1 MKTESLCDLQLAAAP
16 SGLTPRLRAHLRSL
30 EQALA
35 ADRGEQARRELRAA
49 LVELLHIF
57 TGATA
62 GLVRRL
68 ESSRPELA
76 ALASN
81 LDSAVHFERLLRFS
95 MSVLR
100 GLDHPA
106 QASLLSVFFQPPTNP
121 LPHARWLQL
130 GGSADTSTMP
140 LSMWLDS
147 PGTDAR
153 ADVRAY
159 LPLLNHWLKASSG
172 FLGLFAPVVRQQRLV
187 AFEASAL
194 TFELLPAVAWE
205 PLPDPGV
212 PEEVALRPAAY
223 RPNGEDRPRL
233 ELDFELPDFDFVAPD
248 PFEKEALES
257 DSLEAVLDKTLS
269 RSSEQRLLP
278 AGRGPNAPGR
288 VRPRPDHDLT
298 VPGTIEVDLQDEEIS
313 LPAAPADFRS
323 LEPQKASPLVE
334 LEDWYRETPES
345 ASELSPRLIPSK
357 ALDEEVSDL
366 LAWYGEEEPAPS
378 APRRPAAPAP
388 APPAAVGS
396 GQARKRIVLPSKDF
410 VTGVRARDRKNGL
423 GGFGRGVYKVWSP
436 EQVDSVRAA
445 VERACPP
452 LAPGLRPDFLV
463 AEVAEFVSRLSCGYL
478 LVQGPQG
485 TGKSL
490 LTHSLGPGLESV
502 LPVITFPIRAN
513 LQGDFQTFI
522 EVLDEHLRVDEGA
535 LRANL
540 RPLGHRVTRELNIR
554 YPGAQCAERF
564 TAYLSQLALLNG
576 TRYLLALDGLDEIFE
591 GAESHVLLSDFLPET
606 PPEGVYLVLTYREDG
621 CPSRTARKLGRLQ
634 AGGAETLYLD
644 VTAPAYRQLVEAH
657 LNTLPSPPGVPRERI
672 VDQARGRLA
681 FARHLVEGLRCGL
694 FTANDLPGPDELYDR
709 VLEGL
714 ERRAGERLLKLFLLC
729 ATSYDPVHVEE
740 LSSLGIDSGVVIDIL
755 GAMPSLFR
763 YSREL
768 HACGLFLAH
777 EAFRQHLQ
785 ENYAGRYSQAC
796 ERLAGRAA
804 RELLAVV
811 EPGQSEFNIA
821 PEGLRSRFDRLYRWL
836 LDSQNAELMYRA
848 AASFELRKLRE
859 EVCARLEEQGR
870 FHHKLS
876 ILDGFKECLAV
887 LVGKLGRADLR
898 EDLAWAHNSRG
909 LTYLKGGQFTRCL
922 EEIERA
928 VLHFRVLVDLEGQEE
943 LRNGLAAAFNR
954 RSEALRYLGRHSA
967 ALESAE
973 LAVSEYYLVVVR
985 LGRAELRYLLALALV
1000 NRGVTYRHVG
1010 ELNRARNDLD
1020 GAIELYSELV
1030 FGEGQ
1035 RQRCR
1040 LLAEAQ
1046 HARASLA
1053 LLAGDPAQAA
1063 QDCTSALGLLQHLP
1077 EDVRNE
1083 RAAVD
1088 TDRGAALHRLG
1099 QLPEARDAYNQ
1110 AISLRTELISE
1121 GRLDLRGELAASLTH
1136 RGLVL
1141 SQLGEEL
1148 AALEDHTRSLAYRSR
1163 LIEVEGQH
1171 ELRLARAF
1179 TYLCRGAS
1187 LSGLGRRREAL
1198 QDYEKAIDD
1207 YVYSAG
1213 TQELSPAALGELAS
1227 AYCCAGVL
1235 HLELK
1240 EYEQA
1245 VDRCSH
1251 ALELLSEAPAELAL
1265 ARNNRGEAYRHLGE
1279 GEAAH
1284 EDFSA
1289 AIALYGELVGEREE
1303 LISALGQSHLNRAAV
1318 AQALGDFEQAAKDC
1332 QRAVRLFESAL
1343 ERHPEP
1349 ALRMRLGRAFALRGL
1364 AHLALEAY
1372 DSALE
1377 DVTRGLAE
1385 FEACD
1390 DSGEELARALIDR
1403 AQVLAALGQHER
1415 AVDDYQGA
1423 VERLER
1429 LRGKGPEI
1437 SRALLLRCRSLLKL
1451 TDSAGATQDVL
1462 RAYRLTPALFGAEEM
1477 ANLHNLIMTLKQQ
1490 GGRLLR
1496 EGSRAAAVE
1505 AYDQAVELCG
1515 ALVADGQHAL
1525 EAELAEAL
1533 NYRGWARTL
1542 GQDLEGALTDFGRS
1556 IDLYRALHDAPATPG
1571 RKGSSELA
1579 AGSLAG
1585 VHNHRGVTL
1594 DRAGRALEAEQD
1606 YTAAIELYRAATGRL
1621 ELRAPLATSW
1631 ANRGLL
1637 HLRQGREAQA
1647 TADLGEAISIR
1658 RVLAREDKRVDQ
1670 LDLLAG
1676 TLMSRAG
1683 AHEVLGQIP
1692 EAIADYQEATGYLFR
1707 LVDELRRTE
1716 RRADL
1721 CRCLLEQA
1729 RLEGSTAGRTLA
1741 QAALTLGR
1749 LALEG
1754 MPVSA
1759 SELAAVLAGT
1769 RLQAPAPELVEAVL
1783 TLGRQLLQVP
1793 CAAGWGR
1800 APDLWLALSQWSPPR
1815 QADLLV
1821 LASAYCAE
1829 EVKLYGRASL
1839 PRLLHCLH
1847 ALGTA
1852 LRHCPP
1858 PAFLSLVG
1866 PAFSVLVQSLEGFE
1880 AGDGLNRD
1888 INNTAK
1894 VWQALPG
1901 ALVAQTG
1908 TRKGLFTELRR
1919 W

>member
-1 MKTESLCDLQLAAAP
+1 MKTESLCDLQLATVP

-35 ADRGEQARRELRAA
+35 ADRGEQARRELRAG

-95 MSVLR
+95 ISMLR

-106 QASLLSVFFQPPTNP
+106 QHSLMSVFFAPPSTP

-130 GGSADTSTMP
+130 AGTADTGTMP
-140 LSMWLDS
+140 LSAWLDS
-147 PGTDAR
+147 PGLDAR
-153 ADVRAY
+153 ADVRTY
-159 LPLLNHWLKASSG
+159 LPLLNHWLKASAG

-187 AFEASAL
+187 GFEASAL

-223 RPNGEDRPRL
+223 RPNGEERPRL

-248 PFEKEALES
+248 PFEKETES

-269 RSSEQRLLP
+269 RSKEPLLK
-278 AGRGPNAPGR
+278 AGGR
-288 VRPRPDHDLT
+288 PRPRPDHDLA
-298 VPGTIEVDLQDEEIS
+298 VPGTIEVDLQDGEIS
-313 LPAAPADFRS
+313 LPAVPTDFRALDS
-323 LEPQKASPLVE
+323 QKISPLVE
-334 LEDWYRETPES
+334 LEDWYRETPEA
-345 ASELSPRLIPSK
+345 ASELSPKLIPSK

-366 LAWYGEEEPAPS
+366 LAWYGEEDPAPAS
-378 APRRPAAPAP
+378 PARRPATPT
-388 APPAAVGS
+388 PPAASAGAGVG
-396 GQARKRIVLPSKDF
+396 QRKRIVLPSKDF

-423 GGFGRGVYKVWSP
+423 GGFGRGVYKIWSP
-436 EQVDSVRAA
+436 EQLDAVRAA

-452 LAPGLRPDFLV
+452 LAPALRPQYLV
-463 AEVAEFVSRLSCGYL
+463 DQVEEFIGRVSCGYL

-485 TGKSL
+485 AGKSL

-535 LRANL
+535 LRANF

-576 TRYLLALDGLDEIFE
+576 TRYLLVLDGLDEIFE
-591 GAESHVLLSDFLPET
+591 GAESHVLLSDFLPEA

-621 CPSRTARKLGRLQ
+621 CPTRTARKLARLEN
-634 AGGAETLYLD
+634 GGAETLTLD
-644 VTAPAYRQLVEAH
+644 VKAPAYRELVNAHLDRQAPPAGVSRERLVE
-657 LNTLPSPPGVPRERI
+657 
-672 VDQARGRLA
+672 QARGRLA

-694 FTANDLPGPDELYDR
+694 FTATDLPGPDDLYDR

-729 ATSYDPVHVEE
+729 ATSYDPVHIEE
-740 LSSLGIDSGVVIDIL
+740 LSSLGIDSQVVIDIL
-755 GAMPSLFR
+755 KAMPSLFR

-811 EPGQSEFNIA
+811 EPGFPPEGRKGGNGEFNIP

-848 AASFELRKLRE
+848 VASLELRKLRE
-859 EVCARLEEQGR
+859 EVCARLEDQGR

-909 LTYLKGGQFTRCL
+909 LTYLKIGQFTRCL

-928 VLHFRVLVDLEGQEE
+928 VLHFRVLVDQEGQEE

-954 RSEALRYLGRHSA
+954 RSEALRYLERHSA

-1046 HARASLA
+1046 HARAALA

-1063 QDCTSALGLLQHLP
+1063 QDCTSALGLLAHLP

-1083 RAAVD
+1083 RAAVSNE
-1088 TDRGAALHRLG
+1088 RGAALHRLG
-1099 QLPEARDAYNQ
+1099 QLQEAREAYSQ

-1141 SQLGEEL
+1141 SQLEDEL

-1187 LSGLGRRREAL
+1187 LAGLGRRREAL
-1198 QDYEKAIDD
+1198 QDYEKGIED
-1207 YVYSAG
+1207 YVYALNSQQLDA
-1213 TQELSPAALGELAS
+1213 PALGELAS
-1227 AYCCAGVL
+1227 AYSCAGVL
-1235 HLELK
+1235 HLELR

-1245 VDRCSH
+1245 VDRCGS
-1251 ALELLSEAPAELAL
+1251 AIQLLAGAPAELAL
-1265 ARNNRGEAYRHLGE
+1265 ARNNRGEAYRHLGD
-1279 GEAAH
+1279 GEAAR
-1284 EDFSA
+1284 EDFTE
-1289 AIALYGELVGEREE
+1289 AISLYARLVGTDET
-1303 LISALGQSHLNRAAV
+1303 LVPALSQSHLNRAAV
-1318 AQALGDFEQAAKDC
+1318 AQALGDPEQALKDC
-1332 QRAVRLFESAL
+1332 SRAITLFSACF
-1343 ERHPEP
+1343 ERQPEP
-1349 ALRMRLGRAFALRGL
+1349 ALRLRLGRSFALRGL

-1372 DSALE
+1372 DTALE
-1377 DVTRGLAE
+1377 DVTRAVAE
-1385 FEACD
+1385 FAAGE
-1390 DSGEELARALIDR
+1390 DSPEELARALVDR

-1415 AVDDYQGA
+1415 AVEDYQNA
-1423 VERLER
+1423 VERLEG
-1429 LRGKGPEI
+1429 LRGQGPEV

-1451 TDSAGATQDVL
+1451 ADTAGATQDVL
-1462 RAYRLTPALFGAEEM
+1462 RAYRLTPKLFGAEEM
-1477 ANLHNLIMTLKQQ
+1477 ASLHNLILTLKQQ

-1496 EGSRAAAVE
+1496 EGSRAACIEV
-1505 AYDQAVELCG
+1505 YDQAVELCG
-1515 ALVADGQHAL
+1515 ALVDDGQHGL
-1525 EAELAEAL
+1525 EGELAEAL
-1533 NYRGWARTL
+1533 NYRGWARTQ

-1556 IDLYRALHDAPATPG
+1556 IDLYRALVDRG
-1571 RKGSSELA
+1571 RNEQ
-1579 AGSLAG
+1579 AGSLAWA
-1585 VHNHRGVTL
+1585 HNHRGVTL

-1606 YTAAIELYRAATGRL
+1606 YTAAIELYRAETSRL
-1621 ELRAPLATSW
+1621 ELRAPLATAW

-1637 HLRQGREAQA
+1637 RLRQGRTAEAA
-1647 TADLGEAISIR
+1647 ADLGEAIQIR
-1658 RVLAREDKRVDQ
+1658 RVLAREDKRLDQ

-1683 AHEVLGQIP
+1683 AYQALEQAA

-1707 LVDELRRTE
+1707 LVDELNRTE

-1721 CRCLLEQA
+1721 CRCLLDQA
-1729 RLEGSTAGRTLA
+1729 RLEGSSAGKTLA
-1741 QAALTLGR
+1741 RAAQTLGR
-1749 LALEG
+1749 LAQVG
-1754 MPVSA
+1754 MPVSP
-1759 SELAAVLAGT
+1759 SELAAVLEGT
-1769 RLQAPAPELVEAVL
+1769 GQQAPSDELTEAVL
-1783 TLGRQLLQVP
+1783 TMGQQLLQVH
-1793 CAAGWGR
+1793 AGNGWGR
-1800 APDLWLALSQWSPPR
+1800 APDLWLALGNWHAGR
-1815 QADLLV
+1815 QADF
-1821 LASAYCAE
+1821 LALACAYCAE
-1829 EVKLYGRASL
+1829 EVRLYGRASL

-1852 LRHCPP
+1852 LRRCAPP
-1858 PAFLSLVG
+1858 SFLGVVG
-1866 PAFSVLVQSLEGFE
+1866 PAFTRLAGALEGWE
-1880 AGDGLNRD
+1880 PGDQLNRE

-1901 ALVAQTG
+1901 SLVAQTG
-1908 TRKGLFTELRR
+1908 VRRGLFTELRR

>member
-1 MKTESLCDLQLAAAP
+1 MKTESLCDLQLAAIP

-81 LDSAVHFERLLRFS
+81 LDSAVHYERLLRFS

-106 QASLLSVFFQPPTNP
+106 QHSLMSVFFSPPSTP
-121 LPHARWLQL
+121 LAHARWLQL
-130 GGSADTSTMP
+130 GGNADSQTMP

-147 PGTDAR
+147 PGPDAR
-153 ADVRAY
+153 SDVRIY
-159 LPLLNHWLKASSG
+159 LPLLNHWLKASAG

-187 AFEASAL
+187 GFEASAL
-194 TFELLPAVAWE
+194 TFELMPAVAWE

-212 PEEVALRPAAY
+212 PEEVPLRPAAY
-223 RPNGEDRPRL
+223 RPNGEERPRL
-233 ELDFELPDFDFVAPD
+233 ELDFELPEFDFVAPD
-248 PFEKEALES
+248 PFEKDPLES
-257 DSLEAVLDKTLS
+257 GSLEAVLDKTLS
-269 RSSEQRLLP
+269 RSTEPRML
-278 AGRGPNAPGR
+278 AAAA
-288 VRPRPDHDLT
+288 RPRARAEGELT
-298 VPGTIEVDLQDEEIS
+298 VPGTIEVDLQEGEIS
-313 LPAAPADFRS
+313 LPASSADFPA
-323 LEPQKASPLVE
+323 LDDEEEQVSPLVE
-334 LEDWYRETPES
+334 LEDWYRETPEG
-345 ASELSPRLIPSK
+345 AAELSPKLIPSK
-357 ALDEEVSDL
+357 ALEIEEVTDL
-366 LAWYGEEEPAPS
+366 LAWYGDEEPTTTP
-378 APRRPAAPAP
+378 PRRTSTPAP
-388 APPAAVGS
+388 APVSSAPH
-396 GQARKRIVLPSKDF
+396 RKKIALPSKDF

-423 GGFGRGVYKVWSP
+423 GGFGRGVYKVWTP
-436 EQVDSVRAA
+436 EQLDAVRAA
-445 VERACPP
+445 VERACPALGP
-452 LAPGLRPDFLV
+452 NLRPGYLIDH
-463 AEVAEFVSRLSCGYL
+463 VAEFISRLSCGYL
-478 LVQGPQG
+478 LVQGARG

-502 LPVITFPIRAN
+502 LPVISFPIRAN

-522 EVLDEHLRVDEGA
+522 EVLDEHLRIDEGA
-535 LRANL
+535 MRANF

-554 YPGAQCAERF
+554 YPGSQCAERF
-564 TAYLSQLALLNG
+564 MAYLSQLALLNG
-576 TRYLLALDGLDEIFE
+576 TRYLLVLDGLDEIFE
-591 GAESHVLLSDFLPET
+591 GAESQVLLSDFLPEA

-621 CPSRTARKLGRLQ
+621 CPRRTGRKLAALQ
-634 AGGAETLYLD
+634 HSGAQLLTLD
-644 VTAPAYRQLVEAH
+644 VSEPAYRQLVEAH
-657 LNTLPSPPGVPRERI
+657 LDRLPPPAGISRER
-672 VDQARGRLA
+672 VLEQARGRLA

-694 FTANDLPGPDELYDR
+694 FTATDLPTPDALYDR

-729 ATSYDPVHVEE
+729 ATSYDPVHIEE

-755 GAMPSLFR
+755 AAMPSLFR

-848 AASFELRKLRE
+848 VASFELRRLRE
-859 EVCARLEEQGR
+859 EVCARLEDQGR

-909 LTYLKGGQFTRCL
+909 LTYLKVGQFARCL

-928 VLHFRVLVDLEGQEE
+928 VIHFRLLVDQEGQEE

-954 RSEALRYLGRHSA
+954 RSEALRFLGRHA
-967 ALESAE
+967 EALESAE

-985 LGRAELRYLLALALV
+985 LGRTELRYLLALALV
-1000 NRGVTYRHVG
+1000 NRGVTYRLVG

-1020 GAIELYSELV
+1020 GAVELYSELV
-1030 FGEGQ
+1030 FAEGQ

-1053 LLAGDPAQAA
+1053 LLADDPAQAA
-1063 QDCTSALGLLQHLP
+1063 QDCTAALGLLQHLP

-1083 RAAVD
+1083 RAAVCN
-1088 TDRGAALHRLG
+1088 DRGAALHRLG
-1099 QLPEARDAYNQ
+1099 AFAEARDAYHQ

-1121 GRLDLRGELAASLTH
+1121 GRLDLRGELASSLTH

-1141 SQLGEEL
+1141 SQLEDEL

-1171 ELRLARAF
+1171 ELRLARGF

-1198 QDYEKAIDD
+1198 QDYEKSIDD
-1207 YVYSAG
+1207 YVYG
-1213 TQELSPAALGELAS
+1213 LSSQQLGPAALGELAS
-1227 AYCCAGVL
+1227 AYLCAGLL
-1235 HLELK
+1235 HLELR
-1240 EYEQA
+1240 EFEPA
-1245 VDRCSH
+1245 VDRCGH
-1251 ALELLSEAPAELAL
+1251 ALELLAESPADLAL
-1265 ARNNRGEAYRHLGE
+1265 ARNNRGEAYRHLGD
-1279 GEAAH
+1279 GELAE
-1284 EDFSA
+1284 EDFTE
-1289 AIALYGELVGEREE
+1289 AIALYSRLVHDEGRHELVPH
-1303 LISALGQSHLNRAAV
+1303 LAQSHLNRAAV
-1318 AQALGDFEQAAKDC
+1318 AQALGDGEHAVKDC
-1332 QRAVRLFESAL
+1332 SRAVVLFGSAL
-1343 ERHPEP
+1343 ERQPD
-1349 ALRMRLGRAFALRGL
+1349 AGLRLRLGRTFALRGL
-1364 AHLALEAY
+1364 SQLGLEAY
-1372 DSALE
+1372 DAALD
-1377 DVTRGLAE
+1377 DVSRAVAE
-1385 FEACD
+1385 FEAVEEG
-1390 DSGEELARALIDR
+1390 GEELARALVDR
-1403 AQVLAALGQHER
+1403 AQVLAAVGQHAR
-1415 AVDDYQGA
+1415 AVEDYQRA
-1423 VERLER
+1423 IEKL
-1429 LRGKGPEI
+1429 GKGNAEV

-1451 TDSAGATQDVL
+1451 ADTAGATQDVL
-1462 RAYRLTPALFGAEEM
+1462 RAYRLTPSLFGAEEM
-1477 ANLHNLIMTLKQQ
+1477 ANLHNLILTLKQQ

-1496 EGSRAAAVE
+1496 EGSRE
-1505 AYDQAVELCG
+1505 ASIEVYDQAVELCS
-1515 ALVADGQHAL
+1515 ALVDDGQHAL
-1525 EAELAEAL
+1525 ETELAEVL

-1542 GQDLEGALTDFGRS
+1542 GGDLEGALADFGRS
-1556 IDLYRALHDAPATPG
+1556 IDLHLAQDADG
-1571 RKGSSELA
+1571 DQS
-1579 AGSLAG
+1579 GSLAWA
-1585 VHNHRGVTL
+1585 HNHRGVTL
-1594 DRAGRALEAEQD
+1594 DRAGRTLEAEQD
-1606 YTAAIELYRAATGRL
+1606 YTAAIELYRDCVEARL
-1621 ELRAPLATSW
+1621 ELRAPLATAW
-1631 ANRGLL
+1631 TNRGLL
-1637 HLRQGREAQA
+1637 HLRQGRAAEGA
-1647 TADLGEAISIR
+1647 ADLGQAITIR
-1658 RVLAREDKRVDQ
+1658 RVLAREDKRLDQ
-1670 LDLLAG
+1670 LDLLAT

-1683 AHEVLGQIP
+1683 AYQTLEQTA
-1692 EAIADYQEATGYLFR
+1692 EASGDYQEASGYLFR
-1707 LVDELRRTE
+1707 LVDEQHRSE

-1721 CRCLLEQA
+1721 CRCLLDQA
-1729 RLEGSTAGRTLA
+1729 RLEGAGAARTW
-1741 QAALTLGR
+1741 ALVAVTLGR
-1749 LALEG
+1749 LALDG

-1759 SELAAVLAGT
+1759 AELAQVLEGT
-1769 RLQAPAPELVEAVL
+1769 RAQQPSPELTDAVV
-1783 TLGRQLLQVP
+1783 TLGQQLLQVP
-1793 CAAGWGR
+1793 APSGWGR
-1800 APDLWLALSQWSPPR
+1800 APDLWLALGNWYPER
-1815 QADLLV
+1815 QADFLT
-1821 LASAYCAE
+1821 LATTYCAQ
-1829 EVKLYGRASL
+1829 EVQLFGRPSL

-1847 ALGTA
+1847 SLGTS
-1852 LRHCPP
+1852 LRRCAP
-1858 PAFLSLVG
+1858 PAFLGLTG
-1866 PAFSVLVQSLEGFE
+1866 PAFALLASSLEGWE
-1880 AGDGLNRD
+1880 AGDALSRE

-1901 ALVAQTG
+1901 ALVAKTG
-1908 TRKGLFTELRR
+1908 VRRGLFTELRR